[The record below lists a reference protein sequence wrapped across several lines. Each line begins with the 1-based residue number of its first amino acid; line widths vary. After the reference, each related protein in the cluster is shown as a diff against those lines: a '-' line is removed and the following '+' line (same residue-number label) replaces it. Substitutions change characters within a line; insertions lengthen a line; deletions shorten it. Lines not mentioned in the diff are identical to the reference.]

1 MVPSPGEKQNEKKKK
16 TPETRKQHSITEKL
30 SKNDNLK
37 GCFNEEISIEL
48 WVKKCYFTR
57 IFYYLGPSF

>member
-1 MVPSPGEKQNEKKKK
+1 MVPSPGEKQNKQKKK
-16 TPETRKQHSITEKL
+16 TPETRKQHSITEKF

-37 GCFNEEISIEL
+37 GCFSEEIAIEL

-57 IFYYLGPSF
+57 IF